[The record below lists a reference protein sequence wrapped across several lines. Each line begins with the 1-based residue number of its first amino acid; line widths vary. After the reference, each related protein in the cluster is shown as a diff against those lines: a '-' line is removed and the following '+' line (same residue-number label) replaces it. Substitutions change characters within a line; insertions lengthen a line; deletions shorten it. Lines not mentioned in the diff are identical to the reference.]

1 MAQWE
6 IVEDMFTPDSPMI
19 ISGEKF
25 IVSGIRR
32 ATLEKIVSKHNTEL
46 SKLEV
51 RIEELEA
58 ENNRL
63 KNADVAEL

>member
-46 SKLEV
+46 SKLE
-51 RIEELEA
+51 A